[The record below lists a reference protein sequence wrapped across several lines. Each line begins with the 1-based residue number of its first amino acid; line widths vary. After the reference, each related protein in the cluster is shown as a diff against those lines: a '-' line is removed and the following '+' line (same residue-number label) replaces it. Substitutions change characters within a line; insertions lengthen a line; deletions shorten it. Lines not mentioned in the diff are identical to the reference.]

1 VNVLFN
7 SYAAGSSGNTGRSLS
22 SRTRTTRTLSS
33 TTSSRTR
40 FPTSSDG
47 DYTLSVSTSS
57 DYDDTLDDPDTIG
70 TLVLEQRATTNQQI
84 WTTSEGTVTDI
95 VDAADADD
103 EDGLEELNSQIEG
116 DNVTQ
121 ASTIA
126 EGDYVIHQIE
136 ASGLSGL
143 LAQYDDD
150 PTTALNDA
158 VTDTDAARVSA
169 PTTVRSA
176 CVSVRLR
183 PRRPPTRIPLNC
195 RATSWVT

>member
-1 VNVLFN
+1 
-7 SYAAGSSGNTGRSLS
+7 
-22 SRTRTTRTLSS
+22 
-33 TTSSRTR
+33 
-40 FPTSSDG
+40 
-47 DYTLSVSTSS
+47 
-57 DYDDTLDDPDTIG
+57 
-70 TLVLEQRATTNQQI
+70 VLEQRATTNQQI

-158 VTDTDAARVSA
+158 VTDTGAGIGTNDGALSLRVRQTQASTTANQDPAELQSNILGNMTVFADEETNNYYVVYDLDDTSAEDGEAFDARFRVQDE
-169 PTTVRSA
+169 
-176 CVSVRLR
+176 RLNPSDSDR
-183 PRRPPTRIPLNC
+183 DALSTNELTNRVLPERDRFLRRG
-195 RATSWVT
+195 RA